1 MRSRLSWLSREGP
14 VMRFLFFLRIRL
26 DGWLFAATP
35 ASSVFRPGYCAG
47 MQLSI
52 LRRAS
57 AHYFAASQCY

>member
-1 MRSRLSWLSREGP
+1 
-14 VMRFLFFLRIRL
+14 MRFLFFLRIRL

-35 ASSVFRPGYCAG
+35 ASSVFRPEYCAG